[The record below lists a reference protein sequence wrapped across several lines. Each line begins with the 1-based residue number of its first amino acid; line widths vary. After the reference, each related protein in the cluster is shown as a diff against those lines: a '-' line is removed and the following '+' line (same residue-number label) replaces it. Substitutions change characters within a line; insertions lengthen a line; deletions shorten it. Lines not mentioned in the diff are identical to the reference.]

1 MAVPGRI
8 SAAPGGPAEL
18 LAEEFFHPRNYY
30 RPGIGN
36 RAYAASNSTHLESAK
51 GEAAMADIL
60 EKELAEIERLL
71 PGFAR
76 FEHRA
81 NNTFCGP
88 IEAGF
93 LG

>member
-1 MAVPGRI
+1 MAVLGKT
-8 SAAPGGPAEL
+8 SATPVGPAEFL
-18 LAEEFFHPRNYY
+18 SEEFVHLRNYY

-36 RAYAASNSTHLESAK
+36 RAYAASNRTHLESAK
-51 GEAAMADIL
+51 GEASMVDTL

-71 PGFAR
+71 AGFAR

-88 IEAGF
+88 MWTN
-93 LG
+93 